1 MIAKKKMGKRIS
13 IEVIGHEGF
22 NPTCAGKG
30 EACFVDAAFFGF
42 NPTCAGKEEGPGGK
56 EDAEGFN
63 PTCAGKDFLTSRDT
77 GWLPEIHSLSL
88 MGRVGGARLR

>member
-22 NPTCAGKG
+22 NPTCAGK
-30 EACFVDAAFFGF
+30 AFRDDVVASGS
-42 NPTCAGKEEGPGGK
+42 
-56 EDAEGFN
+56 GFN

-88 MGRVGGARLR
+88 MG

>member
-13 IEVIGHEGF
+13 IEVIGH
-22 NPTCAGKG
+22 
-30 EACFVDAAFFGF
+30 
-42 NPTCAGKEEGPGGK
+42 
-56 EDAEGFN
+56 EGFN

-88 MGRVGGARLR
+88 MG

>member
-42 NPTCAGKEEGPGGK
+42 NPTCAGK
-56 EDAEGFN
+56 
-63 PTCAGKDFLTSRDT
+63 DFLTSRDT